1 MVQCK
6 NCCPAQVVDES
17 ALLKFPFQLWES
29 LCHGMR
35 ALSGKLGKST
45 KQKACI
51 PICGAATNWNTPSSK
66 TDLTEHFHFT
76 KSSKSFKTPSGWTS
90 TLNLLWS
97 WIVQKQMLLSYY
109 YHHQQKM
116 WMWIHFQFC
125 EKEDISDISPI
136 YCKYIENICIENILK
151 RKRYLTFPQ

>member
-1 MVQCK
+1 MK
-6 NCCPAQVVDES
+6 GWRWYNAKHAAQRK
-17 ALLKFPFQLWES
+17 LLMKLSFWNFCSNWWES

-66 TDLTEHFHFT
+66 TDFIEHFHKK
-76 KSSKSFKTPSGWTS
+76 KSKNVKTPSGWNW

-97 WIVQKQMLLSYY
+97 WIVQKQMLLSCY

-136 YCKYIENICIENILK
+136 YWKYIENIL
-151 RKRYLTFPQ
+151 RKQVKIY